1 MSNGVKFYIQKYPQ
15 GYTTFEQ
22 EDIEA
27 KYKCTYRQFKDLL
40 FDGHIQNISTET
52 FAEHSGVR
60 VYVPAPE
67 DLAFKEYECKLQ
79 LLFNRATCQ
88 ADSEAFYKAYRGQL
102 CEYYDTFRNKYATLL
117 MIKRPTIQQEKLYS
131 NTPYQLVEFTFTN
144 VKGTTFTTSQIL

>member
-15 GYTTFEQ
+15 GYTTFEH

-27 KYKCTYRQFKDLL
+27 KYKCTYRQFKDLV
-40 FDGHIQNISTET
+40 FDGDIQNISTET
-52 FAEHSGVR
+52 FTEHSGVR

-79 LLFNRATCQ
+79 LLFSRKTCQ
-88 ADSEAFYKAYRGQL
+88 ADSETFYKAFRGQL
-102 CEYYDTFRNKYATLL
+102 VEYHDTLRNKYATLL
-117 MIKRPTIQQEKLYS
+117 MTKRPTIQQEKLYS
-131 NTPYQLVEFTFTN
+131 DTPYQLVEFTFTN

>member
-27 KYKCTYRQFKDLL
+27 KYKCIYRQFKDLA
-40 FDGHIQNISTET
+40 FDGDVSNIYTESYT
-52 FAEHSGVR
+52 EHSGLR
-60 VYVPAPE
+60 TYVPDPE

-88 ADSEAFYKAYRGQL
+88 ADSETFYKAFRGQL
-102 CEYYDTFRNKYATLL
+102 VEYHDTFRNKYVTLL
-117 MIKRPTIQQEKLYS
+117 MTKRPTIQQEKLYTG
-131 NTPYQLVEFTFTN
+131 TPYQLVEFTFTN